1 MKNGKITS
9 AVKLLTNSMEGG
21 VLPLS
26 EETMTLLRV
35 KHPEPGELQEDAI
48 VQRDPLPSHPV
59 VFDEINGDSVRAAA
73 LKTRGGDGPSG
84 LDADGWRH
92 ILVSRNFGQA
102 SEDFRNEFAIA
113 TKKLCTELVEVI
125 NIDGCAT
132 SDIEAENNGHVGI
145 LAVGL
150 NYKF

>member
-1 MKNGKITS
+1 MLRESQTIQGRLRSSVPSRNIEATSKKFASLMKNGKITS

-26 EETMTLLRV
+26 EETMTLLKA

-73 LKTRGGDGPSG
+73 LKTRGGAGPSG
-84 LDADGWRH
+84 LDADRWRH

-102 SEDFRNEFAIA
+102 SDDFRN
-113 TKKLCTELVEVI
+113 
-125 NIDGCAT
+125 
-132 SDIEAENNGHVGI
+132 
-145 LAVGL
+145 
-150 NYKF
+150 